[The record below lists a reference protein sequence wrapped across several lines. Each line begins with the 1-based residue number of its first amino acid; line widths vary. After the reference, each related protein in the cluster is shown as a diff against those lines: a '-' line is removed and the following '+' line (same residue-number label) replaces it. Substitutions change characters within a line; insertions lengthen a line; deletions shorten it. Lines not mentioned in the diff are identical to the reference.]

1 MSTIGLLKYLNA
13 FQSLCF
19 NSLIRHHLSLYTS
32 GAAQTTQIP
41 FTSILLSFVSQ
52 KLDKAALKKII
63 SVKAAAQQQPLEEI
77 TWL

>member
-1 MSTIGLLKYLNA
+1 MR
-13 FQSLCF
+13 F

-32 GAAQTTQIP
+32 GAVQTTQIP

-52 KLDKAALKKII
+52 KVDKAALKKIN